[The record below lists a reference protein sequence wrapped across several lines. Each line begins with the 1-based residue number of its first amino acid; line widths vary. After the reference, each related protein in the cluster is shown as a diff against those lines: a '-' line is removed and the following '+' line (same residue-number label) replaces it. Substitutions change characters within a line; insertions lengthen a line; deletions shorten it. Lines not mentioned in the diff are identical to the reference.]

1 MLAVD
6 SAFKSVVLG
15 DIDSLKNSV
24 AEIKLELRQLRIR
37 SDAYSPSPVQ
47 LAKYRPVLCIC
58 VCAVG

>member
-24 AEIKLELRQLRIR
+24 AEIKLEYVSFEFGQMHIAQARF
-37 SDAYSPSPVQ
+37 S
-47 LAKYRPVLCIC
+47 
-58 VCAVG
+58 